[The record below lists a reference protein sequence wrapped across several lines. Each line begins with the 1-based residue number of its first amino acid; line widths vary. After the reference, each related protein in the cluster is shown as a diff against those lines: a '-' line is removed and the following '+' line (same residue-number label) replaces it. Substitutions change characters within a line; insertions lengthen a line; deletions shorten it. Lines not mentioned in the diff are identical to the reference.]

1 MPQLLTNQQLL
12 EKLDQ
17 SPDVRERL
25 EAILLSISDEQGE
38 LKDADSAEMHL
49 IEEMRRMGHTSLSAW
64 AQRKAEHE
72 TELRHDEQ
80 NVRRDGKKNSAG
92 ILHLGM

>member
-1 MPQLLTNQQLL
+1 
-12 EKLDQ
+12 
-17 SPDVRERL
+17 
-25 EAILLSISDEQGE
+25 
-38 LKDADSAEMHL
+38 
-49 IEEMRRMGHTSLSAW
+49 MRRMGHTSLSAW